1 MNTHEAHVTQRIS
14 GEECATRGI
23 DFDFT
28 TETRDRAAA
37 LRDATAAAAAARGV
51 APSEVALKVHDETPL
66 DDSGSVV
73 VRVYRDPED
82 DHLDLRNLM
91 VPRLTKA
98 LAADRDLVRALR
110 GATTAG
116 DGELIVT
123 MALPDDRL
131 SDCLA
136 QIGDDQAVAFGMLDN
151 GRVRWRVFADVHGA
165 PTVASLDLTA
175 AHPLGELVRVTA
187 WAEDE
192 RGILSVSDR

>member
-51 APSEVALKVHDETPL
+51 EPSELALRIFDETPL

-91 VPRLTKA
+91 VPRLT
-98 LAADRDLVRALR
+98 RALGDR
-110 GATTAG
+110 GLVAALREVSGAG

-136 QIGDDQAVAFGMLDN
+136 QIADGAAVVFAMLDN
-151 GRVRWRVFADVHGA
+151 GRVRWRVFTDEPGA
-165 PTVASLDLTA
+165 PTVESLDLTP

-187 WAEDE
+187 RAEDG
-192 RGILSVSDR
+192 RGLLAVSGR

>member
-1 MNTHEAHVTQRIS
+1 MNTQEAHVTQRLF
-14 GEECATRGI
+14 GEECATDGI

-28 TETRDRAAA
+28 TSTDDRAAA
-37 LRDATAAAAAARGV
+37 LRAATAAAAAARGTE
-51 APSEVALKVHDETPL
+51 PSEVTLRVYDETPL
-66 DDSGSVV
+66 DDPDSVV
-73 VRVYRDPED
+73 LRIYRDPED

-98 LAADRDLVRALR
+98 LAADPDLVRALR
-110 GATTAG
+110 GATAAG

-151 GRVRWRVFADVHGA
+151 GRVRWRVFADVPGA
-165 PTVASLDLTA
+165 PTVASLDLTPS
-175 AHPLGELVRVTA
+175 HPLGELVRVTA
-187 WAEDE
+187 CAEDE